1 MKIFETVNLVLL
13 KHKDLKSEDGKLLKN
28 KAVELAHKFDE
39 NLIKLLL
46 DNKET
51 KNQFF
56 KDVANTTIFDK
67 DSFVKFISNKEFLP
81 DSYTAFKNKIGLMIG
96 DTYLSEN
103 KDVVLSWPYKDCV
116 LEGGMTKEDQKRD
129 EIFYNQ
135 TLAPD
140 EIDRLLDP
148 KVFTNLKRIDKD
160 GEHPLKEFKRDEKG
174 NIKDNLIIKS
184 NNLLAL
190 ASLQK
195 EFTGK
200 VKLIYIDP
208 PYYFHENK
216 SEDAFA
222 YNSNFKLSTWLVFMK
237 NRLEISKKLLREDG
251 AIFIQIDDDGLPY
264 LKALLDEM
272 YGIDN
277 CITAIAVKVTSESGV
292 KVNANK
298 PVRVKETILCY
309 SKTNNWKYN
318 RQVVVDGK
326 YDQNYSYFVQNPKD
340 TPEKWKIKR
349 IKEKIAELDKNNNP
363 SEKELYNFQ
372 IKFKDNI
379 FSIRDISQS
388 LKDKYFKSDKD
399 HFVTIKGEDKT
410 TILYKNGEVVF
421 FSNKVRN
428 IEGKDI
434 SIKHLSDIWTDI
446 SWDGIAGEGG
456 VTLKKGKK
464 PERLLARIIEMTT
477 NNKDIVLDYHAG
489 SGTTCAVAHK
499 IGRQYIGI
507 EQLDYSQNNP
517 EERLIN
523 VINGDPTG
531 ISKIVNWKGGGD
543 FIYMEFAKLNEKW
556 IDDIKKTK
564 TEKELSKIWQEMQNS
579 AYLSHNVD
587 IQKINEK
594 AKEFADLSI
603 SDQKKFLIEC
613 LDQNQLYVNYSE
625 IDDKE
630 YGVSKE
636 DKKLNK
642 EFYESQD

>member
-174 NIKDNLIIKS
+174 NIKDNLIIKG

-190 ASLQK
+190 ASLKK
-195 EFTGK
+195 EFAGK

-208 PYYFHENK
+208 PYNTGGSGDTFY
-216 SEDAFA
+216 
-222 YNSNFKLSTWLVFMK
+222 YNNTFKHSTWYVFIK
-237 NRLEISKKLLREDG
+237 NRLEIAKKLLTEDG
-251 AIFIQIDDDGLPY
+251 FIAIAIDHFELYYLGIIADEVFDRENRVGIVSVVHKPEGRNQEKFFATSNEFMLVYAKNKSLANFNTVVLSEDKIDSFNEQDEKGLYKFNNFLRSGGGDDNLRKNKPHFYYPIYVDKNLLKISLEKFQGAIAIYPITNAGQERTWKTKSDTFKRLQEEGYIVAQKDKNGIQIFEKYYAEEKGQLIKTHWIDKRYNAINQGTSIVES
-264 LKALLDEM
+264 LLGNKEFSYPKSVFLVQDV
-272 YGIDN
+272 
-277 CITAIAVKVTSESGV
+277 VKLM
-292 KVNANK
+292 A
-298 PVRVKETILCY
+298 
-309 SKTNNWKYN
+309 
-318 RQVVVDGK
+318 
-326 YDQNYSYFVQNPKD
+326 
-340 TPEKWKIKR
+340 
-349 IKEKIAELDKNNNP
+349 DKN
-363 SEKELYNFQ
+363 
-372 IKFKDNI
+372 
-379 FSIRDISQS
+379 SI
-388 LKDKYFKSDKD
+388 
-399 HFVTIKGEDKT
+399 
-410 TILYKNGEVVF
+410 ILDF
-421 FSNKVRN
+421 F
-428 IEGKDI
+428 
-434 SIKHLSDIWTDI
+434 
-446 SWDGIAGEGG
+446 
-456 VTLKKGKK
+456 
-464 PERLLARIIEMTT
+464 
-477 NNKDIVLDYHAG
+477 AG
-489 SGTTCAVAHK
+489 SGTTAQAVLDQNK
-499 IGRQYIGI
+499 EDGGTRNFILC
-507 EQLDYSQNNP
+507 EQLDYVENVTAKRVKKVIENNK
-517 EERLIN
+517 
-523 VINGDPTG
+523 NGDF
-531 ISKIVNWKGGGD
+531 V
-543 FIYMEFAKLNEKW
+543 YMELSKLNEEWVEK
-556 IDDIKKTK
+556 IKKTK

-579 AYLSHNVD
+579 AYLSHTVD
-587 IQKINEK
+587 IQRINEK
-594 AKEFADLSI
+594 VKEFADLSI

-613 LDQNQLYVNYSE
+613 LDQNQLYINYSE

-630 YGVSKE
+630 YGVNKE
-636 DKKLNK
+636 DKKLNE
-642 EFYESQD
+642 EFYQ